1 MTQHT
6 DTPAFSS
13 SIPLSIRDPLHKSI
27 ELSESEMAMLRDPA
41 YQRLRG
47 IKQIGFAEIP
57 YPGATHTRYLH
68 SIGVGAVAT
77 RMWRSLQ
84 RYLPLDPQDAAQFLR
99 IVRAAAMLHDVG
111 HAPLSHTTESLMPP
125 QKDLA
130 LPSWLS
136 DQSPERQAHHEDYS
150 LKIILDSPI
159 SRHLEA
165 MDVSPLSVSQLISG
179 IRLKEDTTF
188 HRQGIDFFPMMRQI
202 ISSEIDA
209 DRMDYLLRDA
219 FYCGVAY
226 GQFDL
231 DWLLQHLTPILHN
244 QTAYLGLRSRALF
257 TFEDFLL
264 SRYHMFFSV
273 YYHHASICYQE
284 MLQRFFQEEPDAFPL
299 PADLDA
305 YLRTD
310 DAELITALRRS
321 HNPWAQR
328 ITQHRPYIRLF
339 EILLPSEN
347 PSLDPNDP
355 DGPTDPN
362 RSLSSL
368 SLPDAPYTAALALS
382 NSPPHTTPA
391 APSDVPRT
399 TPAAPS
405 DVPRTTPAAPSDVPH
420 SDAHH
425 SAFSASPER
434 PPSHIPSIQLYSTFP
449 KADPHTLLQT
459 VALAL
464 QEAQIPIMQATSR
477 WVLSRYF
484 RQPHNS
490 EPPIYVLD
498 DSLQAAQP
506 IQQYSHLYRRYAQA
520 QSLRRIYCHP
530 RHFEQAQRIL
540 QHITSAPRP

>member
-27 ELSESEMAMLRDPA
+27 ELSEPEMAMLRDPA

-84 RYLPLDPQDAAQFLR
+84 RYLPLEPQDAAQFLR

-111 HAPLSHTTESLMPP
+111 HAPLSHTTESVMPP

-136 DQSPERQAHHEDYS
+136 DGYPERQAHHEDYS

-159 SRHLEA
+159 ARHLEA
-165 MDVSPLSVSQLISG
+165 MEVSPLSVAQLISG

-299 PADLDA
+299 PAELDA

-339 EILLPSEN
+339 EILLPSEHS
-347 PSLDPNDP
+347 PLDPNAP
-355 DGPTDPN
+355 DDSTDPMRSPSSHTLPDASTDPM
-362 RSLSSL
+362 RSLSSRTL
-368 SLPDAPYTAALALS
+368 SNTACTLPDTPPTTPTSLS
-382 NSPPHTTPA
+382 NVS
-391 APSDVPRT
+391 RT
-399 TPAAPS
+399 DS
-405 DVPRTTPAAPSDVPH
+405 
-420 SDAHH
+420 HH

-464 QEAQIPIMQATSR
+464 QEAHIPIMQATSR

-484 RQPHNS
+484 RQPHDS

-530 RHFEQAQRIL
+530 HHLEQAQRIL
-540 QHITSAPRP
+540 QHITSDPRL

>member
-1 MTQHT
+1 MTQHIG
-6 DTPAFSS
+6 TPAFSS
-13 SIPLSIRDPLHKSI
+13 SLPLSIRDPLHKSI
-27 ELSESEMAMLRDPA
+27 ELSEPEMAMLRDPV

-111 HAPLSHTTESLMPP
+111 HAPLSHTTESMMPP
-125 QKDLA
+125 QKDLD
-130 LPSWLS
+130 LPSWLTAEM
-136 DQSPERQAHHEDYS
+136 PERQAHHEDYS
-150 LKIILDSPI
+150 LKIILDSPLH
-159 SRHLEA
+159 RHLEA
-165 MDVSPLSVSQLISG
+165 MDVPPVAVAQLISG
-179 IRLKEDTTF
+179 IRLPHDTTF

-284 MLQRFFQEEPDAFPL
+284 MLQRFFQEEPEAFPL
-299 PADLDA
+299 PAELTA

-310 DAELITALRRS
+310 DAELMTALRRS

-328 ITQHRPYIRLF
+328 ITQHQPYLRLF
-339 EILLPSEN
+339 EILLPLDHQAPNTTDALSAAV
-347 PSLDPNDP
+347 PMPSFSLDHTATPQTPQTPIQRPSPLPPFPPLPPLPPPLAHSGSSDP
-355 DGPTDPN
+355 
-362 RSLSSL
+362 S
-368 SLPDAPYTAALALS
+368 AL
-382 NSPPHTTPA
+382 T
-391 APSDVPRT
+391 
-399 TPAAPS
+399 
-405 DVPRTTPAAPSDVPH
+405 
-420 SDAHH
+420 
-425 SAFSASPER
+425 ASPER
-434 PPSHIPSIQLYSTFP
+434 PQHHIPSIQLYSTFP
-449 KADPHTLLQT
+449 TIDPHTLHQT
-459 VALAL
+459 VAQAL

-484 RQPHNS
+484 RQPHDS

-530 RHFEQAQRIL
+530 KHIEQAQRIL
-540 QHITSAPRP
+540 QRVISDT